1 MPTDPTGPPMTYD
14 QQEAQAFIDLV
25 TGSTTLDPRTPEVI
39 VLVDLDTLLN
49 GLRDQS
55 LCETSDAIPL
65 PPDTVR
71 RLCCQANIIPAVLDG
86 DSQPLDLG
94 RGKRLAS
101 PAQRSAILTMHRT
114 CGYPG
119 CTTSV
124 ERCEVHHTEEWLA
137 DNGPT
142 DLDKLVPLCCK
153 HHHLVHEG
161 GWTLTLGDRR
171 EVTIHRPDGI
181 RYYAGTTTNRQPTS
195 RAG

>member
-1 MPTDPTGPPMTYD
+1 M
-14 QQEAQAFIDLV
+14 
-25 TGSTTLDPRTPEVI
+25 
-39 VLVDLDTLLN
+39 LVDLDTLLN
-49 GLRDQS
+49 RLRDQS

-65 PPDTVR
+65 PRDTVR
-71 RLCCQANIIPAVLDG
+71 RLCCQPNIIPAVLDG

-124 ERCEVHHTEEWLA
+124 ERCVHHTEEWLA

-161 GWTLTLGDRR
+161 GWSLTLGDRR